1 MVEVDLLPAE
11 IDQLA
16 HPEPVTVRHEDHG
29 GIAVAPA
36 IVPGGLDQALDLL
49 VGWCSRVRYLAFGL
63 RLGIVTVRKTVA
75 GATGLAGNFII
86 GFKAPD

>member
-1 MVEVDLLPAE
+1 MVEVDLFPAE

-16 HPEPVTVRHEDHG
+16 HPEPVTVRYEDHG

-49 VGWCSRVRYLAFGL
+49 VGQVL
-63 RLGIVTVRKTVA
+63 A
-75 GATGLAGNFII
+75 GAVFGVRLA
-86 GFKAPD
+86 PRHRHCS